1 MLRRPGRGP
10 GGGADGAPS
19 GRRGLA
25 LASRGKSIAS
35 TLLTVLATLFGLALL
50 TFVIGRTMPIDPV
63 LAIVGD
69 RASPE
74 VEAAIREELGL
85 DRSVLVQFGIYLR
98 DLLQGD
104 LGRSVMTGDPVMQD
118 ILRFFPASME
128 LATTAMV
135 IALALGVPL
144 GMLAAAHQNSIFDN
158 VLRVIGLLGYSI
170 PVFVLALICLL
181 VFYAK
186 LGIAPGTGSQGI
198 IYQGMVPPRTGMIT
212 VDAALDGQW
221 GAFRDALSYLAMPAI
236 LLAFITLS
244 MIVRMTRAFMLEA
257 LSGEYIVTAR
267 AKGLSQA
274 RILWRHGL
282 GNIAG
287 RLLTVLAV
295 IYASLLEGTVL
306 TETVFSRPGLG
317 LYLTRSLM
325 NADMNAVLGATLVI
339 GIVYVTL
346 NLLAD
351 LGQRALDPRARGRA

>member
-1 MLRRPGRGP
+1 MDAAPKRSARPGAAGRWAARGR
-10 GGGADGAPS
+10 GA
-19 GRRGLA
+19 
-25 LASRGKSIAS
+25 AS
-35 TLLTVLATLFGLALL
+35 TLLGGLATLFGLAIL
-50 TFVIGRTMPIDPV
+50 TFIIGRTMPIDPV

-69 RASPE
+69 KATPE
-74 VEAAIREELGL
+74 VEARIREALGL
-85 DRSVLVQFGIYLR
+85 DRSLLVQFWIYLR

-104 LGRSVMTGDPVMQD
+104 LGRSVMTGDPVTQD
-118 ILRFFPASME
+118 IMRFFPASLE
-128 LATTAMV
+128 LATSAMV
-135 IALALGVPL
+135 LALLFGIPL
-144 GMLAAAHQNSIFDN
+144 GILAAAHQNSFFDN
-158 VLRVIGLLGYSI
+158 AMRVIGLLGYSV

-181 VFYAK
+181 VFYAQ
-186 LGIAPGTGSQGI
+186 LGIAPGTGAQGI
-198 IYQGMVPPRTGMIT
+198 IYQGMVPHRTGMIT

-221 GAFRDALSYLAMPAI
+221 GAFWDALSYLAMPAI

-267 AKGLSQA
+267 AKGLSKT

-282 GNIAG
+282 GNVAG
-287 RLLTVLAV
+287 RLFTVLAV

-317 LYLTRSLM
+317 LYLTRSLL

-339 GIVYVTL
+339 GVVYVTL

-351 LGQRALDPRARGRA
+351 LAQRLLDPRAR